1 MFIFRTLDSF
11 VWIVCILW
19 IFNTV
24 YSCGFLN
31 RLRIFR
37 MCIKYLWRK
46 FASQLRLINGVDWR
60 KCPFIHTCSLSAG
73 QEAKALGL
81 GAVALSFS
89 GSYSLSYPKR
99 RSGALFLFWLAAL
112 EKLSAQGARGEKL
125 KQKFNKF
132 KYLFLFGLLL
142 MFLIKIKSI
151 LKCFL
156 VPTNLLNHAVSLFC
170 SMHKGCLLMG
180 DDSNSLSRPP
190 SLSFYVSLGSLKT
203 PHTHTQMRHQNYY
216 TTNCLASSAV
226 WRNRM
231 LWVVKRENRFRV
243 LFPP

>member
-73 QEAKALGL
+73 QEAKAFGL

-89 GSYSLSYPKR
+89 GSYSLTLLPQTTLR
-99 RSGALFLFWLAAL
+99 RFIFVLTGGIGKAFSTGCTGW
-112 EKLSAQGARGEKL
+112 KMKSNIKW
-125 KQKFNKF
+125 
-132 KYLFLFGLLL
+132 
-142 MFLIKIKSI
+142 IKISVCFRCGTNIFKQI
-151 LKCFL
+151 CKHLK
-156 VPTNLLNHAVSLFC
+156 
-170 SMHKGCLLMG
+170 
-180 DDSNSLSRPP
+180 
-190 SLSFYVSLGSLKT
+190 
-203 PHTHTQMRHQNYY
+203 
-216 TTNCLASSAV
+216 
-226 WRNRM
+226 
-231 LWVVKRENRFRV
+231 V
-243 LFPP
+243 L